1 MITGTNNCVSD
12 GGEIYTLV
20 ESGTHNKQANI
31 SKAFVSG
38 KGTDIINNPSL
49 KNRAKRKVITRKMIL
64 ALIDV
69 VKEKGEPER
78 QQAYWNT
85 FYCQSSVIISGNKL
99 YGDYCKNRFCTICC
113 AIRKAD
119 TINRYYPYISQWED
133 VHFVTLTVKAC
144 KADKLNRW
152 IGGMYK
158 AFELIHNR
166 CKKRHQRGKGI
177 KLIGIKSLECNF
189 NPVKKTY
196 NPHFHI
202 IVPGK
207 KIADLLVKEWL
218 EQWRPENKST
228 YRYKFTSPKAQKISK
243 VTNLEH
249 SLIET
254 IKYGSKIFTEPD
266 LKKKSKQSIPPMIY
280 AYALDNI
287 LVAMKGKRIFD
298 RFGFNLP
305 PQPTKKNTSK
315 LVENYE
321 NWLFP
326 DNATDWINTK
336 TGESLTGYFQPIELS
351 FLLNEC
357 INIQDY

>member
-1 MITGTNNCVSD
+1 MITGTDYCVSE
-12 GGEIYTLV
+12 GKPIYTLA
-20 ESGTHNKQANI
+20 ESGTQKNREYP
-31 SKAFVSG
+31 SKALVSG
-38 KGTDIINNPSL
+38 EGTDILNNPSL

-78 QQAYWNT
+78 QQAYWNA
-85 FYCQSSVIISGNKL
+85 YHCQSSVTISDNKL
-99 YGDYCKNRFCTICC
+99 YGKYCKNRFCTICC

-119 TINRYYPYISQWED
+119 TINRYYPTLLNWED

-152 IGGMYK
+152 IYGILK

-189 NPVKKTY
+189 NPDRKTY

-202 IVPGK
+202 IVPSRE
-207 KIADLLVKEWL
+207 IAVLLVKEWL
-218 EQWRPENKST
+218 IQWRPKDKSI
-228 YRYKFTSPKAQKISK
+228 YRYKFTDPVAQKISK
-243 VTNLEH
+243 VTSLEH

-287 LVAMKGKRIFD
+287 LVAMKGKRIFE

-305 PQPTKKNTSK
+305 QQPTKKSTNK
-315 LVENYE
+315 LVTDYE
-321 NWLFP
+321 TWLFP
-326 DNATDWINTK
+326 NDATDWVNTQ
-336 TGESLTGYFQPIELS
+336 TGECLTGYLQPIELS
-351 FLLNEC
+351 YLLNEC
-357 INIQDY
+357 INTQQY

>member
-1 MITGTNNCVSD
+1 MWAESGYYPIKEVQ
-12 GGEIYTLV
+12 IYTLA
-20 ESGTHNKQANI
+20 ESGTQILPVRPQKALI
-31 SKAFVSG
+31 SG
-38 KGTDIINNPSL
+38 EGTDIINNPSL
-49 KNRAKRKVITRKMIL
+49 AKRAKRKLITQKMTL

-69 VKEKGEPER
+69 VKLKNEPKRE
-78 QQAYWNT
+78 QAYWNA
-85 FYCQSSVIISGNKL
+85 YHCQNNVIIYNNKL
-99 YGDYCKNRFCTICC
+99 YGKYCKNRYCTICS

-119 TINRYYPYISQWED
+119 MINRYYPTISHWED

-144 KADKLNRW
+144 NAKNLNKW
-152 IGGMYK
+152 IGGMFR

-166 CKKRHQRGKGI
+166 CKKRHQRRKGI

-189 NPVKKTY
+189 NPEKKTY

-202 IVPGK
+202 IVPSK
-207 KIADLLVKEWL
+207 EIADLLVKEWL
-218 EQWRPENKST
+218 AQWKPKNKSA
-228 YRYKFTSPKAQKISK
+228 YRYKFTTPKAQKISK
-243 VTNLEH
+243 VTSLEH

-305 PQPTKKNTSK
+305 PQSTKENISK

-321 NWLFP
+321 TWLFY
-326 DNATDWINTK
+326 DDAADWINPK
-336 TGESLTGYFQPIELS
+336 TGESLTGYLQPIELS
-351 FLLNEC
+351 YLLNYC
-357 INIQDY
+357 INIKDY